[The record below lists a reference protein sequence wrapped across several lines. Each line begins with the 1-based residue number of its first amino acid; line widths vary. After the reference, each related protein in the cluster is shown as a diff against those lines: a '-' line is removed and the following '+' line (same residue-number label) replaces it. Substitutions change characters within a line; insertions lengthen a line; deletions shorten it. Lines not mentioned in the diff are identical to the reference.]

1 MSMPADEPAGDAQD
15 SPSASTTAYR
25 TISEA
30 ILVGTYAEGQ
40 FLDESGLARSVG
52 TSRTPVREA
61 LRRLHAERYVDL
73 VPRRG
78 AQVRVIT
85 ATEMQEI
92 YETRLVIESAALTK
106 ICRQQRGAPPGVERT
121 LTAMEEAG
129 ATQDWFTFASLDQRF
144 HQSLVEHGANRVLAD
159 LYLALRP
166 RHIRL
171 AVRTI
176 TEGPHRRET
185 IEREHREIVAA
196 LEAHD
201 ATTAVQV
208 LNQHLTAVPELMR
221 AFSH

>member
-1 MSMPADEPAGDAQD
+1 MSIPADAPAGDAQD
-15 SPSASTTAYR
+15 PPSASTIAYR
-25 TISEA
+25 KISEA
-30 ILVGTYAEGQ
+30 ILVGKYAEGQ

-92 YETRLVIESAALTK
+92 YETRLVLESAALAK
-106 ICRQQRGAPPGVERT
+106 ICRQQRGAPSGVEQT
-121 LTAMEEAG
+121 LAAMEEAG
-129 ATQDWFTFASLDQRF
+129 AGQDWFTFANLDQRF
-144 HQSLVEHGANRVLAD
+144 HQSLVEHGANLVLAD
-159 LYLALRP
+159 LYQALRP

-176 TEGPHRRET
+176 TEGPHRRAT

-201 ATTAVQV
+201 AVTAVQV
-208 LNQHLTAVPELMR
+208 LNRHLTAVPELMR